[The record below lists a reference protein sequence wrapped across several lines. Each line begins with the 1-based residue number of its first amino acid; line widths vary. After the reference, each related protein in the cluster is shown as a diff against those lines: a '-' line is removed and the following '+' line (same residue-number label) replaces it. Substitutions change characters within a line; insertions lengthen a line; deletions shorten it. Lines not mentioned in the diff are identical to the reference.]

1 MKKCISILS
10 LITVLLMQ
18 SCERSDNDF
27 NITEQK
33 NLKIEV
39 QNYNESEKIGNKES
53 GESDSE
59 NLDTGDDD
67 DDPPRDKQHWR
78 IEQDTTRNKN
88 LFNRQIF

>member
-1 MKKCISILS
+1 MKKYISLLS
-10 LITVLLMQ
+10 LTAAFFMQ

-67 DDPPRDKQHWR
+67 EPKKDKQHWR
-78 IEQDTTRNKN
+78 IVKDT
-88 LFNRQIF
+88 I